1 MRGAQL
7 PQLCAPFLLLK
18 DSISETS
25 LEKRNFREYTDPHCA
40 LPRTYCVHERLVTGL
55 PWNEP
60 EVVARIRQGDKGALV
75 RVYDEYSGL
84 VYGVALRVLHNEQAA
99 EDVAQE
105 VFLQLWRS
113 PSAFDDRRGRLAP
126 WLAVITR
133 HKAVDLLRKRRFEA
147 GSQEHSPLPEPVAS
161 DKRPDCVADAEKAKA
176 LMARLP
182 AEQRK
187 VLELAFLDGLTHVEI
202 AARIGEPLGTVKSRI
217 RLGLLFLRKEL
228 AT

>member
-1 MRGAQL
+1 M
-7 PQLCAPFLLLK
+7 
-18 DSISETS
+18 SE
-25 LEKRNFREYTDPHCA
+25 
-40 LPRTYCVHERLVTGL
+40 L

-60 EVVARIRQGDKGALV
+60 EVVAGIGQGDKGALV
-75 RVYDEYSGL
+75 RVYDEYSEL
-84 VYGVALRVLHNEQAA
+84 VYGVALRVLRNEQAA

-105 VFLQLWRS
+105 VFLQLWRN
-113 PSAFDDRRGRLAP
+113 PATFDGRRGRLAP

-133 HKAVDLLRKRRFEA
+133 HKAVDLIRKQRFEA
-147 GSQEHSPLPEPVAS
+147 GTREISPLLEPASS

-176 LMARLP
+176 LMTRLP
-182 AEQRK
+182 TEQRQ